1 MTDTLGRRLRVVVAA
16 VWIGCRV
23 AALVAAPVAVWIH
36 AADAAVE
43 CQCTHGADATCPM
56 HHKSQGGTRVCA
68 MQVAGDWATAAVESM
83 LGLAAPHASH
93 VAIDDVYDDGR
104 VRVVASPLFPIL
116 NVPPEPPPPRAQSS
130 AFVPFFEITR
140 SGGVRP

>member
-1 MTDTLGRRLRVVVAA
+1 MTDTLGRRLRTLVAA

-83 LGLAAPHASH
+83 LGLAAPQALQVMIDEPHLLDRVIATENASF
-93 VAIDDVYDDGR
+93 
-104 VRVVASPLFPIL
+104 SFPS
-116 NVPPEPPPPRAQSS
+116 VPPEPPPPR
-130 AFVPFFEITR
+130 T
-140 SGGVRP
+140 